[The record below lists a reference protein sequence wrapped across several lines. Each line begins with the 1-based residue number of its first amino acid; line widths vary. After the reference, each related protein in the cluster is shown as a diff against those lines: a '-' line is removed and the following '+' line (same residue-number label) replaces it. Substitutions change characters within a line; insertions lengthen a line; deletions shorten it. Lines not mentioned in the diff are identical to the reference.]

1 MENERSLLSIS
12 DVAALHG
19 QEILYH
25 AEHVTE
31 RYGLSTGYDA
41 VDSLL
46 RGGGLL
52 PGLLYTVGGRP
63 GIGKSQLLLNILLN
77 IAQGQTPVA
86 LFSLELSKERVLE
99 RLAYMIAEV
108 DYLSHWREGREM
120 GKSELKAIEEAI
132 YLLKSLPI
140 YIRDT
145 VRLRPNQVR
154 ATMMEERDL
163 GVQVIAVDYLHIMGA
178 DGATYGRER
187 QIGATVEA
195 VRDNAKDLGVA
206 CVLACQLNRAVE
218 EHAPYIPSLNN
229 FRDSGAIEQVS
240 YVVMA
245 LYRQDYYAQAGMF
258 NPDEHD
264 YISWNPDGTPL
275 LDGKM
280 DVKILKNQ
288 DGAVGTAKLTFDA
301 PTGRITK

>member
-1 MENERSLLSIS
+1 MENPRSLLSIS

-19 QEILYH
+19 EEILHH

-41 VDSLL
+41 IDSLL

-63 GIGKSQLLLNILLN
+63 GIGKSQFLLNILLN
-77 IAQGQTPVA
+77 IAQGRTPVA

-108 DYLSHWREGREM
+108 DYLDHWKNDRAMSKE
-120 GKSELKAIEEAI
+120 ELKAIEQAI
-132 YLLKSLPI
+132 FHLKSLPI

-154 ATMMEERDL
+154 ETMMQERDL
-163 GVQVIAVDYLHIMGA
+163 GVQVIAVDYLHIMGV
-178 DGATYGRER
+178 DGTAYGRER

-195 VRDNAKDLGVA
+195 IRDNAKDLGVA
-206 CVLACQLNRAVE
+206 CLLACQLNRATE
-218 EHAPYIPSLNN
+218 DIAPYIPHLGN

-264 YISWNPDGTPL
+264 YITWNPDGTPL
-275 LDGKM
+275 LDGKL

-288 DGAVGTAKLTFDA
+288 DGAVGTATLNFNA